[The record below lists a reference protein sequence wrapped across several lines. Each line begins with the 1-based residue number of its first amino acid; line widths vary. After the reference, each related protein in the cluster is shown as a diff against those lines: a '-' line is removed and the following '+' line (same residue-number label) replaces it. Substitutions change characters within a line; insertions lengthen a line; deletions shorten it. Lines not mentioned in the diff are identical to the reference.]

1 MVATTDRYGVT
12 RALREKLTTTEF
24 DRLGTDLLEEIER
37 EARTTKELHV
47 CLAPRYEDAHYIKL
61 GIYTVQNALDGL
73 VRAKLVRFGG
83 WNNDLYISLG
93 RS

>member
-1 MVATTDRYGVT
+1 LTATYDQAYPR
-12 RALREKLTTTEF
+12 LREKLTTTEF
-24 DRLGTDLLEEIER
+24 DRLGTDLLEAIAD
-37 EARTTKELHV
+37 EARTTKELHY
-47 CLAPRYEDAHYIKL
+47 CLAAHYYNAYGISL

-83 WNNDLYISLG
+83 WNNDLYVSLG